1 MFHVEQSEERS
12 MAKGKFQEWLT
23 DDGLLQIEGWAR
35 DGLTDDQIAQNM
47 GISHVTF
54 YDWLKKFPNIS
65 NVIKKGRKPLDLLVE
80 NALLKS
86 ALGYD
91 VEEETWERKFDRT
104 TGQYIMICTKKTKKH
119 IPPSNTAQIF
129 WLKNRKPNEWK
140 DRTDRK
146 ILLEDDTDALSKAFE
161 ELVGNDAGIQHE
173 AITDSSIS
181 EE

>member
-1 MFHVEQSEERS
+1 
-12 MAKGKFQEWLT
+12 MAKGKYQEWLT
-23 DDGLLQIEGWAR
+23 PDSLLLIQGWAR
-35 DGLTDDQIAQNM
+35 DGLTDEQIAKNM
-47 GISHVTF
+47 GIHRDTL
-54 YDWLKKFPNIS
+54 YEWMKKYPCIS
-65 NVIKKGRKPLDLLVE
+65 DKIKEGRKPIDIEVE

-91 VEEETWERKFDRT
+91 VEEETYERKFNREK
-104 TGQYIMICTKKTKKH
+104 GIYEMICVKRTKKH

-161 ELVGNDAGIQHE
+161 ELVGNGDN
-173 AITDSSIS
+173 
-181 EE
+181 

>member
-1 MFHVEQSEERS
+1 
-12 MAKGKFQEWLT
+12 MAKVGRKGKWDEWLT
-23 DDGLLQIEGWAR
+23 EDGLLILEGWAR
-35 DGLTDDQIAQNM
+35 DGLTDEQIAQKM
-47 GISHVTF
+47 GIVSSTF
-54 YDWLKKFPNIS
+54 YDWIKKFPKIS
-65 NVIKKGRKPLDLLVE
+65 EVIKRGRQPLDILVE

-91 VEEETWERKFDRT
+91 VEEETWERKFNRK
-104 TGQYIMICTKKTKKH
+104 TGDYEMICTKKSKKH

-161 ELVGNDAGIQHE
+161 ELVGNGDTSIQ
-173 AITDSSIS
+173 
-181 EE
+181 